1 MYLRSD
7 YTNAEIIKVDCEY
20 DLFYNEWRK
29 SLRNQ
34 NLDFLYQ
41 VLKPYVRNWAN
52 MLTSGEAERNKSF
65 YYLCY
70 ALSQKEVDP
79 LSKIESWVHRAEMQA
94 SLVEELELILI
105 SALRAPKF
113 LVSTIDGRRGASI
126 FDKYFTYYLIN
137 DMLKVSEEVDLA
149 HSELT
154 FLSAEECFADSDFQL
169 SLEMMGLSQWD
180 MHIINLVVNEYS
192 DNQISNLFHKQVRLI
207 AKEKRELWQRLKKM

>member
-1 MYLRSD
+1 MYFRSD
-7 YTNAEIIKVDCEY
+7 YTNAQIIKIDCEY
-20 DLFYNEWRK
+20 DLFYDEWRK

-41 VLKPYVRNWAN
+41 VLRPYIRNWAE
-52 MLTSGEAERNKSF
+52 MLTSGDSNRNSSF

-79 LSKIESWVHRAEMQA
+79 AAKIELWVNKAKMQA
-94 SLVEELELILI
+94 SLVEELQLILI

-137 DMLKVSEEVDLA
+137 DMLKTNKEVTIGNNEVKLLLA
-149 HSELT
+149 ED
-154 FLSAEECFADSDFQL
+154 CFAESDFQL
-169 SLEMMGLSQWD
+169 SLDMMGLSQWD
-180 MHIINLVVNEYS
+180 KHIINLVVSEYS

-207 AKEKRELWQRLKKM
+207 AKEKKELWQRLKKM

>member
-41 VLKPYVRNWAN
+41 VLKPYIRNWAN

-154 FLSAEECFADSDFQL
+154 FLSTEECFADSDFQL

-192 DNQISNLFHKQVRLI
+192 DNQISTLFHKQVRLI